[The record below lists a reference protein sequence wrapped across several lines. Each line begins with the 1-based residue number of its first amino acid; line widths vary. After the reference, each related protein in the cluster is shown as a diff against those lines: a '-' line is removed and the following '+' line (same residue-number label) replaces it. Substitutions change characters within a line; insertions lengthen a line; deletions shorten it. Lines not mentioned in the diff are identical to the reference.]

1 MAQDRLSERV
11 SLSAVGTTGTSA
23 ALNGDIIDFA
33 SNGGW
38 ESALGIG
45 HQSASLANGT
55 ATAGPLLKF
64 QMGTAS
70 DSLSDATGEVM
81 GTKTNLYL
89 DVYRPIK
96 RFGRFVFQAG
106 TATCAFRSLQTVV
119 YGPRKAPTTHPASS
133 TGARLSS
140 PGSGTATG

>member
-33 SNGGW
+33 SNGGF

-45 HQSASLANGT
+45 FQSASLANGT
-55 ATAGPLLKF
+55 ATAGPFLKY

-70 DSLSDATGEVM
+70 DSLSDATGDVR

-89 DVYRPIK
+89 DVYRPAA
-96 RFGRFVFQAG
+96 RFGRFVFMPG
-106 TATCAFRSLQTVV
+106 TATCAFRALETVV
-119 YGPRKAPTTHPASS
+119 
-133 TGARLSS
+133 
-140 PGSGTATG
+140 